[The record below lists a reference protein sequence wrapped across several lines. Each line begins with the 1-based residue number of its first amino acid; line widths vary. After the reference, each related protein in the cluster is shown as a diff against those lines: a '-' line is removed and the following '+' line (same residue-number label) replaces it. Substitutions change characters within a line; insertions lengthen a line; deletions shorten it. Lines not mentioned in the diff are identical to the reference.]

1 MPFGPFL
8 NDDEFMD
15 LQVAI
20 IYNHLHMVHFSPQT
34 NYPILVP
41 LISLVTTSDSSA
53 LDKKNPSN
61 IFQTKKKRVM
71 QTKTAIFG

>member
-8 NDDEFMD
+8 NDDDFMD

-20 IYNHLHMVHFSPQT
+20 IYNHLHMVHVSPQT

-41 LISLVTTSDSSA
+41 LISLVPWTKKPLQTSSKQ
-53 LDKKNPSN
+53 KKN
-61 IFQTKKKRVM
+61 
-71 QTKTAIFG
+71 G